1 MHSPKFIQQ
10 DKIPHQVYSLNSFFR
25 KVDKFIP
32 PLPYT
37 SMNRRQFITTTAGSL
52 ALAGLS
58 NAQSKSFRGII
69 HKAVKVGTAPNEKH
83 FQRLKNLGFD
93 GIEGNAPGLQ
103 VEPVKEICARLDLP
117 MHGVVY
123 SKHWQTRL
131 SDRNP
136 EVREKSRNGLA
147 QAMRDAKAV
156 GGTSVLLVPGKV
168 TGEQENHQHVWDRS
182 IEQIQKLLPLAKE
195 LQIHILI
202 ETVWNGFCYKP
213 EQFRDYIDA
222 CDSPWVQAYFD
233 IGNMQRFAPS
243 HEWIRILGKR
253 TLKLDIKD
261 WGTKNG
267 FCPLGQGDVDWK
279 KVRHELEKIEFSG
292 WVTRE
297 GSDGGI
303 EKTAKLMN
311 KLLAL

>member
-1 MHSPKFIQQ
+1 MQNHSYNPQPQSAISEHLIASI
-10 DKIPHQVYSLNSFFR
+10 DKLFFKLR
-25 KVDKFIP
+25 
-32 PLPYT
+32 YAG
-37 SMNRRQFITTTAGSL
+37 MNRRQFLATTAGSL
-52 ALAGLS
+52 ALASLS
-58 NAQSKSFRGII
+58 HAQPKSFSGII
-69 HKAVKVGTAPNEKH
+69 HKAVKVGTSPDEQH
-83 FQRLKNLGFD
+83 FQKVKDLGFD
-93 GIEGNAPGLQ
+93 GVEGNAPGLQ
-103 VEPVKEICARLDLP
+103 VEPMKKVCAQLDLP

-123 SKHWQTRL
+123 SKHWQIRL
-131 SDRNP
+131 SDPNP
-136 EVREKSRNGLA
+136 EIREKSREGLA
-147 QAMRDAKAV
+147 QAMRDARAV

-168 TGEQENHQHVWDRS
+168 MGEKENHQHVWDRS
-182 IEQIQKLLPLAKE
+182 IEQIQKLLPLAEE

-233 IGNMQRFAPS
+233 IGNMQKFAPS
-243 HEWIRILGKR
+243 HEWIRVLGKR
-253 TLKLDIKD
+253 TLKLDVKD
-261 WGTKNG
+261 WGSKNG

-292 WVTRE
+292 WATRE

-311 KLLAL
+311 ELLAL